1 MTFFNIE
8 QKKPAQKMVLC
19 KPRSSR
25 IGFFNAIFSRKK
37 VFCFLFQAPKAGRPH
52 FQHMGLFKGW
62 IAMEKLIE
70 IQETELE

>member
-1 MTFFNIE
+1 MTFFNIG
-8 QKKPAQKMVLC
+8 QKKPVLKMVLC
-19 KPRSSR
+19 KPRCSR

-37 VFCFLFQAPKAGRPH
+37 VFCFLFQAPKAGR
-52 FQHMGLFKGW
+52 QHMGLFKGW